1 MDGWSVEG
9 KRNKEENCYSMT
21 VNELKKVPVPVVV
34 VDKRHSQRI
43 MDLSFERAAAMAGCR
58 STARWHLLW
67 QIVAHALMSS
77 KKANDRAL
85 E

>member
-1 MDGWSVEG
+1 MDGWSVEA

-21 VNELKKVPVPVVV
+21 VNELKKVPAPVV
-34 VDKRHSQRI
+34 VDKLHSQRI
-43 MDLSFERAAAMAGCR
+43 MGLSFKRAAAMAGCR

-77 KKANDRAL
+77 KKENDRAL

>member
-1 MDGWSVEG
+1 MEG

-43 MDLSFERAAAMAGCR
+43 MDLSFKRAAAMAGCSPLR
-58 STARWHLLW
+58 DDTYSDKLL
-67 QIVAHALMSS
+67 HMH
-77 KKANDRAL
+77 
-85 E
+85 

>member
-21 VNELKKVPVPVVV
+21 VNELKKVPVQVV
-34 VDKRHSQRI
+34 VDKLHSQTI
-43 MDLSFERAAAMAGCR
+43 VGLSFKRAAAMAGCR
-58 STARWHLLW
+58 STARRHLLW
-67 QIVAHALMSS
+67 LIVANALTSS
-77 KKANDRAL
+77 KANDRAL

>member
-1 MDGWSVEG
+1 MDGWSVEA

-34 VDKRHSQRI
+34 DKLHSQTI
-43 MDLSFERAAAMAGCR
+43 MGLSFKRAAAMAGCR

-67 QIVAHALMSS
+67 QIVANALMSS
-77 KKANDRAL
+77 KANDRAL
-85 E
+85 K